1 MLSRLNER
9 QTRITGR
16 PAPPAL
22 DSRTFNL
29 WFNQITL
36 FCNSNWIH
44 ELTEVVI
51 NGF

>member
-1 MLSRLNER
+1 MFSRLNER

-36 FCNSNWIH
+36 FCNSNWI
-44 ELTEVVI
+44 EKLTEAVF